1 MILLWTCLS
10 FGFLC
15 LTSEQKKNGHK
26 TFPSNNLKLQP
37 DPGNSTPRIIQLRVR
52 LLRHLDTCDAS
63 TIWWIFFLLEKS
75 QPKLRFVGWRCVCVC
90 LKFVFWLE
98 DIWQLSD
105 LKFAFSYGE
114 QGFEMCWSS
123 IMFLYT
129 FLSEWFTPILCDCVQ
144 YEVALFRPSW
154 TWVLLVVTSQYSQP
168 NKQGFIY
175 EVFFVWNCQWIISR
189 LSQDYIF
196 SSCLVL
202 LLMIASFDNR
212 F

>member
-15 LTSEQKKNGHK
+15 LTSELKKWSQDISLKQSQAETRPWQLDSKDHPAQRK
-26 TFPSNNLKLQP
+26 TSEASRRMRCIHNLM
-37 DPGNSTPRIIQLRVR
+37 D
-52 LLRHLDTCDAS
+52 
-63 TIWWIFFLLEKS
+63 FFV
-75 QPKLRFVGWRCVCVC
+75 VGKITAKIEICWVEVCVCVC
-90 LKFVFWLE
+90 LFFFWLE

-105 LKFAFSYGE
+105 LKFAFSYGD